1 MEVSLGPD
9 SLHRATPY
17 LYNDTRSYFY
27 KSTIRTYKLEEE
39 KEAIRE

>member
-1 MEVSLGPD
+1 MEDSLGPD
-9 SLHRATPY
+9 SIHRTTPY

-39 KEAIRE
+39 KGAIIE